1 MNFTDLFIRNPVY
14 AIVVTVAIMVV
25 GIRSVASLPVL
36 QYPQTESAVVTVTTI
51 YYGADADTIAGFIT
65 TPIENA
71 MAQAQGID
79 YMTSSSSTGVSTVT
93 ANLQLNYDSHQ
104 ALTEISI
111 KVNSVIN
118 QLPTGTLQPI
128 ITVSNNA
135 ATDAMYIGFY
145 SESLAANGITDY
157 LVRVVQPRLQ
167 AIAGVQQAEFLGSQN
182 FAIRAWLDPIRMAA
196 FGLTANDVSTAIA
209 QNNYVSGLGNTK
221 GQMIQVTLTAGTVLH
236 SLAEFRDLVVRQA
249 NGAIVRLRDVATVTL
264 GGDSYDTTVWF
275 DGVKSVYIGIKTAP
289 AANLLTVVRDVRKVF
304 PDIQA
309 DMPGGLTGAII
320 YDASTFVKTSLVEVV
335 YTLLEALAIVTA
347 VVFLFLG
354 SPRSVLIPVIAIPV
368 SLIGTFAAML
378 AFGFSINLLS
388 LLALVLAIGLVVDDV
403 IIVVEN
409 VERHIALGTAPLPA
423 TIAAARELGRP
434 IIAMTVVLIAVYV
447 PIGFQGGLTGA
458 LFTEFAFTLASAVTL
473 SGVVAL
479 TLSPMMCSRL
489 LRPASTREHWSDR
502 LGAFLV
508 RQSGR
513 IERSYERRLRSNLR
527 YRPVTYVLACLVL
540 GSIYFLYAG
549 STGALAPDED
559 QGIILTSS
567 LSAPDAT
574 LDQRELYSRELYR
587 LMRAF
592 DELDHAF
599 QLDVPGVSIS
609 GLVLKPWDERTR
621 TAAVLQPAMQT
632 ALNGIAGERVVAYQP
647 PTLPG
652 SSGLPVLFAI
662 VTTNPFTQ
670 LEPIASSFLEKA
682 QKSGLF
688 AYIDSDLKI
697 DQPQSQLSIDRDKAA
712 LLGTNMSSIGASLA
726 WMLGGGYVNYFSMEG
741 RSYKVIPQVERAAR
755 LNPSQI
761 LDYYVQTGSGTAI
774 PLATLSSL
782 QPQTVPESLNH
793 FQQLNSATI
802 SAVPLPGVSLGDALG
817 YLRDLAQTEL
827 PPGYRVDYGGQS
839 RQYVVESRSFAGTFG
854 FALVVIFLALA
865 AQFNSFRDPPIILV
879 SVPMSVAGALLFINL
894 GLGGVTLNIY
904 TEVGL
909 VTLIGLISKHGILII
924 EFANS
929 LQRSGVSKLD
939 AVVGAACT
947 RLRPI
952 LMTTAAMVLGVLPLV
967 FATGAGAMARFNMGL
982 VIATG
987 ISIGTLFTLFVVPA
1001 TYVLIAERLP
1011 PEAAAVGAHPEPG
1024 QTK

>member
-1 MNFTDLFIRNPVY
+1 MNFTDLFIRKPVL
-14 AIVVTVAIMVV
+14 AIVLTVAIMVV
-25 GIRSVASLPVL
+25 GVRSLVGLPVL
-36 QYPQTESAVVTVTTI
+36 QYPQTQSAVVMVTTI

-79 YMTSSSSTGVSTVT
+79 YMTSSSSTGVSTIT
-93 ANLQLNYDSHQ
+93 ANLQLNHDPYQ
-104 ALTEISI
+104 ALIEIST

-118 QLPTGTLQPI
+118 QLPTGTLQPT
-128 ITVSNNA
+128 ITVYNNA

-145 SESLAANGITDY
+145 SDTLAANGITDY

-167 AIAGVQQAEFLGSQN
+167 AIAGVQQAELLGSQN
-182 FAIRAWLDPIRMAA
+182 FAIRAWLDPNRLAA
-196 FGLTANDVSTAIA
+196 FGLTANDVSSAIA

-221 GQMIQVTLTAGTVLH
+221 GQMIQVTLTAGTGLH
-236 SLAEFRDLVVRQA
+236 SLTEFRELVVLQTKS
-249 NGAIVRLRDVATVTL
+249 AIVRLKDVATVTL

-289 AANLLTVVRDVRKVF
+289 AANLLNVVRDVRSLF

-347 VVFLFLG
+347 VVFVFLG

-388 LLALVLAIGLVVDDV
+388 LLALVLSIGLVVDDV

-409 VERHIALGTAPLPA
+409 VERHIAQSMVPLPA
-423 TIAAARELGRP
+423 AIRAARELGRP
-434 IIAMTVVLIAVYV
+434 IIAMTIVLIAVYV

-489 LRPASTREHWSDR
+489 LRPAGGRERWSDR
-502 LGAFLV
+502 LGGFLV
-508 RQSGR
+508 RQSER
-513 IERSYERRLRSNLR
+513 IERSYERRLRSSLR
-527 YRPVTYVLACLVL
+527 YRPVTYVFACLVL
-540 GSIYFLYAG
+540 GSIYFLYVG

-559 QGIILTSS
+559 QGIVLTSS

-574 LDQRELYSRELYR
+574 LDQRELYSREQYR

-592 DELDHAF
+592 PELDHVF
-599 QLDVPGVSIS
+599 QLDVPGTSIG
-609 GLVLKPWDERTR
+609 GLVLKPWDQRTR
-621 TAAVLQPAMQT
+621 IAAVLQAAMQVS
-632 ALNGIAGERVVAYQP
+632 LNNIAGERVVAYQP
-647 PTLPG
+647 PALPG
-652 SSGLPVLFAI
+652 SSGLPIQFAI

-670 LEPIASSFLEKA
+670 LDPVASAFLEKA

-688 AYIDSDLKI
+688 AYIDCDLKI
-697 DQPQSQLSIDRDKAA
+697 DQPQSQLYIDRDKAA
-712 LLGTNMSSIGASLA
+712 LLGINMGSIGASLA
-726 WMLGGGYVNYFSMEG
+726 WMLGGGYVNYFSMDG
-741 RSYKVIPQVERAAR
+741 RSYKVMPQVERAAR
-755 LNPSQI
+755 LNPAQI
-761 LDYYVQTGSGTAI
+761 LDYYIQTGSGTAI
-774 PLATLSSL
+774 RLSTIGSL
-782 QPQTVPESLNH
+782 QARTVPESLNH

-802 SAVPLPGVSLGDALG
+802 SGVPLPGLSLGDAFA
-817 YLRDLAQTEL
+817 YLQNLARTEL
-827 PPGYRVDYGGQS
+827 PPGYRVDYGGQT

-854 FALVVIFLALA
+854 FALVVIFLALS
-865 AQFNSFRDPPIILV
+865 AQFNSFRDPAIILV
-879 SVPMSVAGALLFINL
+879 SVPMSIAGALLFINL

-929 LQRSGVSKLD
+929 LRRTGVSTLD
-939 AVVGAACT
+939 AAVGAACT

-1001 TYVLIAERLP
+1001 AYVLIAGPLP
-1011 PEAAAVGAHPEPG
+1011 PEDAAGADRPE
-1024 QTK
+1024 